1 MIRPPLLPQEP
12 GKPLQRSE
20 NPPSIS
26 ERHLQLVIGKR
37 DIHRVRMDHA
47 GSEPKNGGPL
57 KGFQRRGRASYQP
70 SGNALGFQA
79 PS

>member
-1 MIRPPLLPQEP
+1 
-12 GKPLQRSE
+12 
-20 NPPSIS
+20 
-26 ERHLQLVIGKR
+26 LQLVIGKR

-70 SGNALGFQA
+70 SGNALGF
-79 PS
+79 